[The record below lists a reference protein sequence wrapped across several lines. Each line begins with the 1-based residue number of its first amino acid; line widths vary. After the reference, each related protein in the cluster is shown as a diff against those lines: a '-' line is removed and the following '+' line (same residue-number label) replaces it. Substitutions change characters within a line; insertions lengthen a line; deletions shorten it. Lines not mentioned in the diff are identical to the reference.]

1 MRIPTSFVSNDQRI
15 LTPEQ
20 QAAVA
25 SLRSIVQFWGITY
38 EELTCEL
45 PKAEAAEPVANQA
58 IIKYRHPVSGLT
70 WDGEGLQPDWLK
82 RALVQE
88 GYRVVELRVA
98 D

>member
-1 MRIPTSFVSNDQRI
+1 VSTDQKN

-38 EELTCEL
+38 EELTCEM
-45 PKAEAAEPVANQA
+45 PNEAAVEPVASA
-58 IIKYRHPVSGLT
+58 AVVKYRHPVSGLT

-88 GYRVVELRVA
+88 GYRVVELRVGE
-98 D
+98 